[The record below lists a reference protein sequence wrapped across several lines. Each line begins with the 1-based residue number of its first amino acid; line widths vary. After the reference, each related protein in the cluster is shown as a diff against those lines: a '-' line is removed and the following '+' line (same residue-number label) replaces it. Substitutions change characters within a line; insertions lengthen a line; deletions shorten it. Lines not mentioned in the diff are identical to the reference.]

1 MTHKEVFRGPFSM
14 DEPGCYIF
22 CNEGRQMC
30 YTVIIDWETRED
42 ILKLRR
48 IVDLMNGKEGV
59 EPFKFVGYNFE
70 NDLIGVGETEEEAK
84 KPILLTRGWGYLTG
98 RGALALDPKIAR
110 DIQIKFMQWTI
121 SKLKGKAIEFK
132 DMEENQ

>member
-1 MTHKEVFRGPFSM
+1 MTHQEVFRGPFSM
-14 DEPGCYIF
+14 DEPGCYIY

-30 YTVIIDWETRED
+30 YTIMIDWETREE

-59 EPFKFVGYNFE
+59 KPFKFVGYSLE
-70 NDLIGVGETEEEAK
+70 DDLIGAGETEEEAK

-98 RGALALDPKIAR
+98 QGALALDSKIAR
-110 DIQIKFMQWTI
+110 DIQIKFMIWTI
-121 SKLKGKAIEFK
+121 SKLKGQEIEIK
-132 DMEENQ
+132 YPDECL

>member
-1 MTHKEVFRGPFSM
+1 MTHEEVFRGPFSM

-30 YTVIIDWETRED
+30 YTIMIDWETKEE

-59 EPFKFVGYNFE
+59 EPFKFVGYSLDD
-70 NDLIGVGETEEEAK
+70 DLIGVGETEEEAK

-98 RGALALDPKIAR
+98 QGALALDSKIAR
-110 DIQIKFMQWTI
+110 DIQIKFMIWTI
-121 SKLKGKAIEFK
+121 SKLKGQEIEIK
-132 DMEENQ
+132 YSNECL